1 MQPGTCQRVSAPP
14 AQQTTTKFEQVTQSQ
29 LAVAV
34 LVEQAAQQVATGRAL
49 ALGAGT
55 LLTEH
60 LPQAA
65 GVHAA
70 RAHALG
76 QKGHDDG
83 RQHLH
88 QLAGVCPQ
96 AAGLAQPGFGT
107 LASTAKNM
115 PQDGSAGTTA
125 HRSTGRCASTEHGAK
140 QAAQIENLISKKVD
154 VLVIVPKDQ
163 ATLFNVVKEAKK
175 AGIKVISYDRL
186 IKSADVD
193 AYISFDNER
202 VGFIQGEAIYKTMPK
217 GSYYVLSGDPGDNN
231 AKLFKAGAMR
241 ALEPAIKKGDIKILG
256 DQSVKDWLPANA
268 MAIAENVLTKH
279 QNKIDAFI
287 APNDTTAG
295 GVIQALAAQKLAGKV
310 PVSGQDAELAGCKR
324 VLAGT
329 QTMTVYKPLRLI
341 ASEAAKLAIALVKG
355 EKIDFNAEKA
365 EGGVKQILLTPI
377 LVTKENLD
385 ILVQDGFY
393 TKAQLGLQ

>member
-1 MQPGTCQRVSAPP
+1 MNRFTLRRTLLAALSIAAVCLPLSASASKDKPVIGFSIDDLRVERWARDRDY
-14 AQQTTTKFEQVTQSQ
+14 FIE
-29 LAVAV
+29 
-34 LVEQAAQQVATGRAL
+34 AAKK
-49 ALGAGT
+49 LGA
-55 LLTEH
+55 EVSV
-60 LPQAA
+60 QSA
-65 GVHAA
+65 
-70 RAHALG
+70 
-76 QKGHDDG
+76 
-83 RQHLH
+83 
-88 QLAGVCPQ
+88 
-96 AAGLAQPGFGT
+96 
-107 LASTAKNM
+107 
-115 PQDGSAGTTA
+115 DGS
-125 HRSTGRCASTEHGAK
+125 SAK

-175 AGIKVISYDRL
+175 AGIKVVSYDRL

-256 DQSVKDWLPANA
+256 EQSVKDWLPANA

-295 GVIQALAAQKLAGKV
+295 GVIQALASQKLAGKV

-329 QTMTVYKPLRLI
+329 QTMTIYKPLRLI

-355 EKIDFNAEKA
+355 EKIDFNAENA

-377 LVTKENLD
+377 LVTKENMG